1 SLSFLLTR
9 RARRAPL
16 FPYTTLFRSAPE
28 PMTRGLPAPKTSIA
42 IIHTPAMTTELATR
56 ESGTSWETPR
66 KEKRSR
72 ITIASTHAIA
82 RTARSAAR
90 REARTNLSSR
100 RARCEG
106 GDGIRDASAR
116 RLPRAGD
123 WIEPTF
129 TACCSTAST
138 SQNLEPV
145 DGARHRGATCASW
158 GFPFGAHERQDVH
171 FVRPCKGLYTH
182 YVRFVKF
189 WWREAVRRPPPAQH
203 DAPIP
208 GGVGASVEVRA
219 PARRLRRSRSPRRP
233 QRPVRHHRR
242 HDHQH
247 GPDAAGQ

>member
-1 SLSFLLTR
+1 
-9 RARRAPL
+9 
-16 FPYTTLFRSAPE
+16 
-28 PMTRGLPAPKTSIA
+28 MTRGLPAPKTSIA

-66 KEKRSR
+66 QEKRSR

-82 RTARSAAR
+82 TRGGAAAG
-90 REARTNLSSR
+90 REAMAGRASR

-123 WIEPTF
+123 WIEPAC
-129 TACCSTAST
+129 TACCSTASA
-138 SQNLEPV
+138 SQNLAPV
-145 DGARHRGATCASW
+145 DGARHRGATCSSW

-203 DAPIP
+203 DAPMP
-208 GGVGASVEVRA
+208 GGVGAAGGVRA
-219 PARRLRRSRSPRRP
+219 LARGSRR
-233 QRPVRHHRR
+233 
-242 HDHQH
+242 
-247 GPDAAGQ
+247 